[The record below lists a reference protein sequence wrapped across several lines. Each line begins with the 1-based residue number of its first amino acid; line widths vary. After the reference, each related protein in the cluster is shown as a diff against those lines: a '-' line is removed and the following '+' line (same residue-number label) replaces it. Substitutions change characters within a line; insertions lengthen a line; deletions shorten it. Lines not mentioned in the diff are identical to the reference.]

1 MVENEAVQPDRGKFR
16 KNTFMQY
23 MLQLAKYI
31 FPFIT
36 IPYLT
41 RVLGPDTYAIRA
53 YMLAVMG
60 FIMVVLDYGFTT
72 YGTKVIA
79 DAHGDTSIE
88 NPFTTAI
95 MEMRVIL
102 CVVVI
107 PIVIGLTFAIPI
119 MAQNP
124 VYVAL
129 AYASVVLKAL
139 LPDFVF
145 QGRED
150 MAIIT
155 HRFVLT
161 QVISIILIFW
171 LVNGPEDLLLVP
183 IFELG
188 AAAIALGWS
197 WYEAIKNQ
205 GVSFVRPD
213 KELLVTSA
221 RQSTVFFASSAATT
235 LISALCTV
243 LIGVFDSDPAEIAYW
258 SVAMTA
264 VTAVQSLYTPM
275 VMALYPHM
283 CSKRDFS
290 MLQRLFVIGL
300 PIAIVGSIAFGLLD
314 WAVMWVLGGDEYMEG
329 AYVMRLLAPFF
340 VFSFIGQ
347 LFGYPVLAAV
357 GCGRELSISTIIAA
371 IFNTVVLLVLGFSGY
386 FTLTLLA
393 ITRVATEAVLAAS
406 RVYFVLRWK
415 KTEEKLSDENV

>member
-1 MVENEAVQPDRGKFR
+1 MIENEAVQPDRGKFR

-150 MAIIT
+150 MAIIKNLDFD
-155 HRFVLT
+155 RG
-161 QVISIILIFW
+161 II
-171 LVNGPEDLLLVP
+171 NKC
-183 IFELG
+183 ELG
-188 AAAIALGWS
+188 AHGDAAFSKLEWSTTGCFLDFLGC
-197 WYEAIKNQ
+197 
-205 GVSFVRPD
+205 F
-213 KELLVTSA
+213 
-221 RQSTVFFASSAATT
+221 
-235 LISALCTV
+235 LI
-243 LIGVFDSDPAEIAYW
+243 FDF
-258 SVAMTA
+258 
-264 VTAVQSLYTPM
+264 
-275 VMALYPHM
+275 MA
-283 CSKRDFS
+283 F
-290 MLQRLFVIGL
+290 RLNFL
-300 PIAIVGSIAFGLLD
+300 KS
-314 WAVMWVLGGDEYMEG
+314 
-329 AYVMRLLAPFF
+329 
-340 VFSFIGQ
+340 
-347 LFGYPVLAAV
+347 V
-357 GCGRELSISTIIAA
+357 GCS
-371 IFNTVVLLVLGFSGY
+371 
-386 FTLTLLA
+386 
-393 ITRVATEAVLAAS
+393 
-406 RVYFVLRWK
+406 
-415 KTEEKLSDENV
+415 